1 MLRDGE
7 IFGNAEYAA
16 EVETQTF
23 GPESGNK
30 LTTLL
35 KAFYGAPAFTTTE
48 LQAVM
53 SSLALCY
60 ENSRVG
66 GVPNDKKLQNNFER
80 NRELRLGLCTSQ
92 AQRKASEGLC
102 RAYDAMEVG
111 QRAPVAHAMGC

>member
-1 MLRDGE
+1 MSLTDNWPMLRDGE

-66 GVPNDKKLQNNFER
+66 GVPNDKKLQNDFER
-80 NRELRLGLCTSQ
+80 NRESQ
-92 AQRKASEGLC
+92 LSVYAPSPAQG
-102 RAYDAMEVG
+102 V
-111 QRAPVAHAMGC
+111 